1 MTCVLLA
8 QEATDADEEAERLGR
23 KEPFVMICETNES
36 CEYIVYV
43 EKECLIF
50 TKSVVDAVADLICA
64 YFVFDL
70 VYPRNIYPLL
80 VFFQHTMMGIKDVE
94 KLPTSVMTLLTSLSS
109 KI

>member
-1 MTCVLLA
+1 MTCVFLV

-43 EKECLIF
+43 EKECLIS
-50 TKSVVDAVADLICA
+50 TKSVADAVADLICA

-109 KI
+109 EI